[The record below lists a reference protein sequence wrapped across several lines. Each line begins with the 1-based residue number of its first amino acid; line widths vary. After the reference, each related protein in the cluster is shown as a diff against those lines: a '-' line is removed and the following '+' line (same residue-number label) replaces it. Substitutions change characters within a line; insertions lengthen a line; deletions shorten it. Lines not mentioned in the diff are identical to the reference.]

1 MGSTCRV
8 SQSHEHSRIS
18 RSSLRPSSA
27 FRQAFTN
34 SFFVSVARAT
44 REKVHDWSA
53 HHLMEKDDCLLE
65 LASLPFR
72 EGIRLD
78 SLDFQLA
85 AELAANR
92 NDALKLLGEL
102 VQPVQFDPTIEPQ
115 NKTISL
121 SATR

>member
-1 MGSTCRV
+1 
-8 SQSHEHSRIS
+8 
-18 RSSLRPSSA
+18 
-27 FRQAFTN
+27 
-34 SFFVSVARAT
+34 
-44 REKVHDWSA
+44 
-53 HHLMEKDDCLLE
+53 MEKDDCLLE

-72 EGIRLD
+72 EGICLD

-121 SATR
+121 SVTR